1 MNKYLPPIT
10 AVNLVDFR
18 LQTPIVIGL
27 INNATAADNAPTHPA
42 MIRKN
47 KIKRR

>member
-1 MNKYLPPIT
+1 MFKYLPPIT

-27 INNATAADNAPTHPA
+27 INNATAADNAPTHP
-42 MIRKN
+42 RTKRN
-47 KIKRR
+47 KEIVR